1 MFILTIRFF
10 SEITSSRDSFYID
23 IYIYM
28 ERKQFL
34 MLEILVN
41 ETCKAVCLELLLLNQ
56 LLKEADG
63 NVQIALVRRLNF
75 HVGTVKRGRREMR
88 YFSTATCRT
97 TSSIKHTLSNDRLR
111 STDQFSHEENDN
123 VIV

>member
-1 MFILTIRFF
+1 
-10 SEITSSRDSFYID
+10 
-23 IYIYM
+23 M

-56 LLKEADG
+56 LVKEADG

-88 YFSTATCRT
+88 YFSTATCW
-97 TSSIKHTLSNDRLR
+97 TSSTKHTLSNDRLR